1 MQQNFIKMNS
11 KIILTFSFDK
21 SWIQEMVPQLYYVL
35 VIVLTNTENIWLD
48 NYQLAEK
55 CQKTSS
61 QSSICQNFRENKQTS
76 YTFWLKIN
84 K

>member
-21 SWIQEMVPQLYYVL
+21 SWIQELVPQLYYVL
-35 VIVLTNTENIWLD
+35 VIVLTNTENFWLD
-48 NYQLAEK
+48 NSQLAEK

-61 QSSICQNFRENKQTS
+61 PIKHMSEFPRKQTNLL
-76 YTFWLKIN
+76 YLLIKN